1 MINVIYKS
9 MVDKIISSNRIRLN
23 FNPFKNEIRFT
34 NMVSG
39 IVNDL
44 LDMVI
49 ISMTRDDN
57 HIKEVE
63 NFLSYYVELYEQEV
77 IKEEYEYAHI
87 LYTAFLEF
95 EEKLKN
101 DLENRINV

>member
-1 MINVIYKS
+1 MTNVIYKS
-9 MVDKIISSNRIRLN
+9 MIDKIISSNRLRLN

-34 NMVSG
+34 SMVSS

-44 LDMVI
+44 VDMVI

-57 HIKEVE
+57 HIQIVE
-63 NFLSYYVELYEQEV
+63 DFLSYYVELYEEEV

-101 DLENRINV
+101 DLEDRINV